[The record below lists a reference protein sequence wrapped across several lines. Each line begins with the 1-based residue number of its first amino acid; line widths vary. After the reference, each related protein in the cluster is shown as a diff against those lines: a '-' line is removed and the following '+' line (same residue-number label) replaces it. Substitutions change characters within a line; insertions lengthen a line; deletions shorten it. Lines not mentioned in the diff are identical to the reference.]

1 MEPDLINE
9 FVPGDAQLILPG
21 DAQSQGI
28 APAYNAMVNE
38 NLLQPQGNIP
48 VRELVTKAGRN
59 LATNY
64 AMKKLGI
71 DGIAGNVLQSV
82 IGGGLAS
89 INPIAMFT
97 MGSVLPN
104 PVRGIAGF
112 LRKKRADKEYQRSE
126 NILEAKILSDILSR
140 QAANTAAAAGQ
151 GGGRDVNM
159 GGGSIP
165 TKTSAPKSSGAT
177 SNPYSGGPG
186 GVQSGL

>member
-1 MEPDLINE
+1 MEPDLTNE
-9 FVPGDAQLILPG
+9 FVPGDTQL
-21 DAQSQGI
+21 QGI

-38 NLLQPQGNIP
+38 DLFSPKEQNIP
-48 VRELVTKAGRN
+48 LKEMATNAAKN
-59 LATNY
+59 IATNY
-64 AMKKLGI
+64 ALKKVGL

-89 INPIAMFT
+89 INPIALYT
-97 MGSVLPN
+97 MGSSLPN
-104 PVRGIAGF
+104 PVKGIAGY
-112 LRKKRADKEYQRSE
+112 LRNKRAQKEYQRSE
-126 NILEAKILSDILSR
+126 NMLEAKILSNIMAQ

-151 GGGRDVNM
+151 GGGRDLNM

-165 TKTSAPKSSGAT
+165 TKSTPSTPKSSGAT

>member
-9 FVPGDAQLILPG
+9 FVPGDAQL
-21 DAQSQGI
+21 QGI

-48 VRELVTKAGRN
+48 VRELVTKAGKN
-59 LATNY
+59 IATNY

-71 DGIAGNVLQSV
+71 DGVAGNVLSSV

-89 INPIAMFT
+89 LNPIAMFT

-104 PVRGIAGF
+104 PVKGIAGF
-112 LRKKRADKEYQRSE
+112 LRNKRAQKEYQRSE
-126 NILEAKILSDILSR
+126 NMLEAKILSNILAQ
-140 QAANTAAAAGQ
+140 QAASMQGTPEGNRDAG
-151 GGGRDVNM
+151 M

-177 SNPYSGGPG
+177 SNPYSGGAG

>member
-9 FVPGDAQLILPG
+9 FVPGDAQL
-21 DAQSQGI
+21 QGI

-48 VRELVTKAGRN
+48 VRELVTNAAKN
-59 LATNY
+59 MATNY

-71 DGIAGNVLQSV
+71 DGLRRNVLGSV

-89 INPIAMFT
+89 LNPIALFT
-97 MGSVLPN
+97 IGSSLPN
-104 PVRGIAGF
+104 PVKGIAGY
-112 LRKKRADKEYQRSE
+112 LRNKRAQKEYQRSE
-126 NILEAKILSDILSR
+126 NMLEAKILSNIMAQ
-140 QAANTAAAAGQ
+140 QAANMQ
-151 GGGRDVNM
+151 GTPEGNRDQAM

-165 TKTSAPKSSGAT
+165 TKTTPAKSMSVD
-177 SNPYSGGPG
+177 NPYSGGAG